1 MRQLQQGSLMLKR
14 NFLYSRDIM
23 IIIIDDEESVLLI
36 LDEK

>member
-1 MRQLQQGSLMLKR
+1 MRQLQQGNLKLKR
-14 NFLYSRDIM
+14 NFLYSRDIR

>member
-14 NFLYSRDIM
+14 NFLYSRDTM
-23 IIIIDDEESVLLI
+23 IIINEDEESVLLI